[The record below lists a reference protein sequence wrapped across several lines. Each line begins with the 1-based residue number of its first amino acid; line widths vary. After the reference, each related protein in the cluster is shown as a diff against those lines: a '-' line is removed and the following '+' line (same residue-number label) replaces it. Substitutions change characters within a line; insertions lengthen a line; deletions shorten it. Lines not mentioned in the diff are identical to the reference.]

1 MKTTK
6 CWDSLYW
13 SIISY
18 WCSSYIDRA
27 RCIIFS
33 RARSCHTNQLPFL
46 PFCFFYAT
54 NISKKYDIIV
64 NSSGFFKK
72 CSICDT
78 VEKLPANFEA
88 VRFFCSVNWSHKDF
102 ILIFYSYT
110 LSTLYMQNF
119 YKTFFFTVFIHTKCW
134 ELVYWLMR
142 FAVHSSGSLS
152 NICLCLIILKS
163 RPLF

>member
-119 YKTFFFTVFIHTKCW
+119 LWHFFLQFLYTQSVENLCIDW
-134 ELVYWLMR
+134 W
-142 FAVHSSGSLS
+142 GSLC
-152 NICLCLIILKS
+152 IHLVRWATFACVW
-163 RPLF
+163 